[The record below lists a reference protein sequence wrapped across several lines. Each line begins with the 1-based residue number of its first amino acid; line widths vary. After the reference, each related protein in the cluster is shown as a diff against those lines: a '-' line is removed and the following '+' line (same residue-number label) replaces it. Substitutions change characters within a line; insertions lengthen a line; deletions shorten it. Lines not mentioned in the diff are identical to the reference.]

1 MCAVTSLVNRPTHDH
16 LGLSRREGCHVT
28 CFVWVP
34 LLRFGDQRGCYGRGL
49 CVCGGVAQG
58 VQTAWRGE
66 LQLRA
71 FTADTDRE

>member
-34 LLRFGDQRGCYGRGL
+34 LLRFGDQRGCYRRGL
-49 CVCGGVAQG
+49 GGGPRASRQRG
-58 VQTAWRGE
+58 GGE
-66 LQLRA
+66 LQLLV

>member
-1 MCAVTSLVNRPTHDH
+1 MSPVLFGCLCFALETSVAVTA
-16 LGLSRREGCHVT
+16 GAC
-28 CFVWVP
+28 
-34 LLRFGDQRGCYGRGL
+34 GR
-49 CVCGGVAQG
+49 GGVAQG